1 MENKMFFLLPMMA
14 YSKIDGEKMLIVG
27 WFNKSI
33 VIRFIM
39 SK

>member
-1 MENKMFFLLPMMA
+1 MENKMFFLLPMVA

-39 SK
+39 LK

>member
-14 YSKIDGEKMLIVG
+14 YSKINGEKMLIVG
-27 WFNKSI
+27 WFHKSI

-39 SK
+39 S